1 MMNFGLQYER
11 VLFPDAFYPGAPSTT
26 QSATNNVTVQMQVFL
41 Y

>member
-1 MMNFGLQYER
+1 MMNFGMQFER

-26 QSATNNVTVQMQVFL
+26 QSSSNNVTVQMQVFL